1 MQMLAGSYYHC
12 PMKLLGFKIC
22 ALAILYFCVDAIQ
35 AQTIH
40 VVASVKGN
48 DATLP
53 VVGLMIVN
61 KSTGTGFFSPDN
73 NFFSAAFNKS
83 DTIMVNA
90 TGYSVKKI
98 CFNDSLVKDT
108 FRIAIILEK
117 PIVTLKP
124 VTIIPPRELE
134 VIQKDIEKLGYK
146 KEDYMVTGIDAFE
159 SPITFLYQ
167 SFSKRERAK
176 RDIAQKKNEDNKRKL
191 LKELFRKYVDFDI
204 MNLSE
209 DQFDNF
215 IDFINVDDNFLKNST
230 QYDFIL
236 FVKRKFEMYKA
247 LKKQ

>member
-98 CFNDSLVKDT
+98 CFNDSLIKDT

-134 VIQKDIEKLGYK
+134 VI
-146 KEDYMVTGIDAFE
+146 
-159 SPITFLYQ
+159 
-167 SFSKRERAK
+167 
-176 RDIAQKKNEDNKRKL
+176 
-191 LKELFRKYVDFDI
+191 
-204 MNLSE
+204 
-209 DQFDNF
+209 
-215 IDFINVDDNFLKNST
+215 
-230 QYDFIL
+230 
-236 FVKRKFEMYKA
+236 
-247 LKKQ
+247 

>member
-1 MQMLAGSYYHC
+1 
-12 PMKLLGFKIC
+12 
-22 ALAILYFCVDAIQ
+22 
-35 AQTIH
+35 
-40 VVASVKGN
+40 
-48 DATLP
+48 
-53 VVGLMIVN
+53 
-61 KSTGTGFFSPDN
+61 
-73 NFFSAAFNKS
+73 
-83 DTIMVNA
+83 
-90 TGYSVKKI
+90 
-98 CFNDSLVKDT
+98 
-108 FRIAIILEK
+108 
-117 PIVTLKP
+117 
-124 VTIIPPRELE
+124 
-134 VIQKDIEKLGYK
+134 
-146 KEDYMVTGIDAFE
+146 MVTGIDAFA